1 MPEKSIGELSRAWRD
16 QYEKGRVAFEKSN
29 MDYAITIFTQIL
41 EKEPAF
47 FECRQ
52 ALRAS
57 QFKRAGTGG
66 SGFFKKMLGSAN
78 PRLMQAQMHLRN
90 NPQEALSDVEQV
102 LNTDPNN
109 LAAHKILA
117 DAAIAADFPKTAILS
132 LEIVYKQAPR
142 DRDVAY
148 KLATTLVKSGQAARG
163 EAIMSELV
171 RQYPE
176 DMEMFQALKDLS
188 ANRTLKEAGY
198 EKLEGGQGSYRDVL
212 KDEKQS
218 VSLEQEHREH
228 KSEDVN
234 RKLIG
239 EYEAKLI
246 QEPTNFR
253 LIRSIAELYAKIN
266 EFDRSLEYY
275 QRLTSTE
282 AADPSLERAMTDL
295 KVRKLDHVMAQ
306 LDPNTADYAAQ
317 AAQLKKEKQA
327 FVLADARARAE
338 RYPNDLQLR
347 FELGQLYLQAGRIG
361 EAIQEFQKAQNNPHR
376 RIASLFHLGQCF
388 FQRGMNDLA
397 VRTFQNALKEKVGF
411 DDERKEL
418 IYALGCAFDK
428 MGKKEE
434 AMEQFKLIYEVDIG
448 YRDVGT
454 RVDAYY
460 SGGDASAQGSP

>member
-41 EKEPAF
+41 EKEPGF

-132 LEIVYKQAPR
+132 LEIVYKQTPR
-142 DRDVAY
+142 ERDVAY

-176 DMEMFQALKDLS
+176 DMEMF
-188 ANRTLKEAGY
+188 
-198 EKLEGGQGSYRDVL
+198 
-212 KDEKQS
+212 
-218 VSLEQEHREH
+218 
-228 KSEDVN
+228 
-234 RKLIG
+234 
-239 EYEAKLI
+239 
-246 QEPTNFR
+246 
-253 LIRSIAELYAKIN
+253 
-266 EFDRSLEYY
+266 
-275 QRLTSTE
+275 
-282 AADPSLERAMTDL
+282 
-295 KVRKLDHVMAQ
+295 
-306 LDPNTADYAAQ
+306 
-317 AAQLKKEKQA
+317 
-327 FVLADARARAE
+327 
-338 RYPNDLQLR
+338 
-347 FELGQLYLQAGRIG
+347 
-361 EAIQEFQKAQNNPHR
+361 
-376 RIASLFHLGQCF
+376 
-388 FQRGMNDLA
+388 
-397 VRTFQNALKEKVGF
+397 
-411 DDERKEL
+411 
-418 IYALGCAFDK
+418 
-428 MGKKEE
+428 
-434 AMEQFKLIYEVDIG
+434 
-448 YRDVGT
+448 
-454 RVDAYY
+454 
-460 SGGDASAQGSP
+460 